1 MSATIKIGS
10 NNYSGQTADITF
22 FPETGGTISIGNQII
37 PYNYITDYFYGTY
50 NLYFADFDYTCVFII
65 SSADPIPSYTD
76 PTPSPKTYGFFGK
89 LQQDPELL
97 PTEILNQ
104 TEYSGLTTDIKLEQ
118 YFGGSFIGDIS
129 AFRFYSEPLNASQ
142 IKHNYKLLKSKY
154 TLLDPDCPNCIL
166 PTPSQT
172 PSNTPTPTVTPTNTV
187 TPTIT
192 PSETPTNTPTPTV
205 TPTPTLYI
213 SPTPTSTQ
221 TPTPTSTQTPTQT
234 PTNTPTP
241 SVTPP
246 TIYRAYLFIEPQT
259 GSTNIGQWMYDS
271 GSNFFG
277 FTNDSQPAQDQT
289 IFNFDMNTYVDYMG
303 WTDGTFPSILQQ
315 TVPQTTGGVDSY
327 GNPIVAYNFTTTEVS
342 AGTVNGLAW
351 YTWIIPNILTNNLK
365 QYEIDYNPNG
375 NPNLLTA
382 VRTESTIYTYTF
394 NYTGSTI
401 PNTTYRVYTTYPNG
415 IFELNNNQNIY
426 FRGNSL
432 IP

>member
-37 PYNYITDYFYGTY
+37 PYNYITDYFYGVY
-50 NLYFADFDYTCVFII
+50 NLYFSKYDYTCVFNL
-65 SSADPIPSYTD
+65 SSTEPLPNSTD
-76 PTPSPKTYGFFGK
+76 PTPGPISYGFYGK

-142 IKHNYKLLKSKY
+142 VKHNYKLLKSKY

-172 PSNTPTPTVTPTNTV
+172 PSNTPTPTVTPTNTA
-187 TPTIT
+187 TPTVT

-221 TPTPTSTQTPTQT
+221 TPTPTITETPTQT

-241 SVTPP
+241 TQTPP

-259 GSTNIGQWMYDS
+259 GSTSIGQFMYDN

-277 FTNDSQPAQDQT
+277 FTNESQPSQNQPL
-289 IFNFDMNTYVDYMG
+289 FNTDMNLYVDYSG
-303 WTDGTFPSILQQ
+303 WTNGEFPTIIEQM
-315 TVPQTTGGVDSY
+315 VPQVSGGVDMY
-327 GNPIVAYNFTTTEVS
+327 DNPVVAYNFTTTQVP
-342 AGTVNGLAW
+342 ANTVGCQSW
-351 YTWIIPNILTNNLK
+351 YTWIIPTILTNNGK
-365 QYEIDYNPNG
+365 QSEIDFNPTG

-382 VRTESTIYTYTF
+382 VRTEQTIYTYTF
-394 NYTGSTI
+394 NYTGSTL
-401 PNTTYRVYTTYPNG
+401 PNTTYRVYTTYPNN
-415 IFELNNNQNIY
+415 IFKLNNTQNIY
-426 FRGNSL
+426 FRGNS
-432 IP
+432 ITP